1 MKSLTLDNGL
11 RVVYAPS
18 PTNTVYLGLALDA
31 GTRDETNEESG
42 MAHFAEHLSFKGTD
56 RRTSRQIITYM
67 ESVGGDLNAF
77 TGKEETVYY
86 CTCQKEHFH
95 RAMDILFD
103 VVFHSKY
110 PQEEM
115 DKEVEVVIDEIES
128 YNDSPSEL
136 IYDDF
141 EAMLFQGHPLGRNI
155 LGDADRL
162 RTYKTE
168 DVLNYTHRLYVPSN
182 AVLFVY
188 GNVSEKE
195 IMKQIRKNDPPQ
207 PSLQGGR
214 ASINRLSG
222 HIGSTSYSPPYRA
235 SEVFRRST
243 ETTFDAR
250 RGLSQCASVPREGR
264 TTQFDARTGWGE
276 GPVSGSH
283 IIHKDTHQAHIMM
296 GARAFGGNH
305 EKHLAL
311 FLANNILGG
320 PGLSSRLN
328 LALREKRGLVYTVES
343 TLTTYTDTG
352 VWAIYFGCDHHDTEK
367 CKRIVKKELQR
378 LCDAPLSDK
387 ALAAAKRQIIGQ
399 IALSYDNFES
409 VAIGMGKRMLHYGRT
424 QTKEKMIERI
434 QALTAE
440 QVWDAAKEVFNPEN
454 LTILE
459 YR

>member
-11 RVVYAPS
+11 RVVYASS

-31 GTRDETNEESG
+31 GTRDETDEESG
-42 MAHFAEHLSFKGTD
+42 MAHFAEHLSFKGTS
-56 RRTSRQIITYM
+56 RRTSRQIITHM

-86 CTCQKEHFH
+86 CTCQKEHFR
-95 RAMDILFD
+95 RAMDLLFD
-103 VVFHSKY
+103 VVFNSRY

-115 DKEVEVVIDEIES
+115 DQEVEVVIDEIES

-155 LGDADRL
+155 LGDAERL
-162 RTYKTE
+162 RQFKSE
-168 DVLNYTHRLYVPSN
+168 DVARYTRRLYTPDRT
-182 AVLFVY
+182 VLFVY
-188 GNVSEKE
+188 GNVELDEILRRIPNNILSEARQS
-195 IMKQIRKNDPPQ
+195 IV
-207 PSLQGGR
+207 R
-214 ASINRLSG
+214 AQTIHCPAPCERTIN
-222 HIGSTSYSPPYRA
+222 
-235 SEVFRRST
+235 
-243 ETTFDAR
+243 
-250 RGLSQCASVPREGR
+250 
-264 TTQFDARTGWGE
+264 
-276 GPVSGSH
+276 
-283 IIHKDTHQAHIMM
+283 KDTHQAHIMM
-296 GARAFGGNH
+296 GARAYGGTH
-305 EKHLAL
+305 KKHLAL
-311 FLANNILGG
+311 FFANNILGG

-328 LALREKRGLVYTVES
+328 LALREKQGLVYTVES

-352 VWAIYFGCDHHDTEK
+352 VWAIYFGCDHHDAEK

>member
-1 MKSLTLDNGL
+1 MNSLTLDSGL

-31 GTRDETNEESG
+31 GTRDEEEGESG
-42 MAHFAEHLSFKGTD
+42 MAHFAEHLSFKGTR

-86 CTCQKEHFH
+86 CTCQKEHFR
-95 RAMDILFD
+95 RAMDLLFD
-103 VVFHSKY
+103 VVFNSRY

-155 LGDADRL
+155 LGNAERL
-162 RTYKTE
+162 RQFKSE
-168 DVLNYTHRLYVPSN
+168 DVARYTQRLYTPDR

-188 GNVSEKE
+188 GNVELDEILRRIPDNVLSEARQS
-195 IMKQIRKNDPPQ
+195 IV
-207 PSLQGGR
+207 R
-214 ASINRLSG
+214 AQTIHCL
-222 HIGSTSYSPPYRA
+222 TPY
-235 SEVFRRST
+235 E
-243 ETTFDAR
+243 
-250 RGLSQCASVPREGR
+250 R
-264 TTQFDARTGWGE
+264 T
-276 GPVSGSH
+276 
-283 IIHKDTHQAHIMM
+283 IKKDTHQAHIMM
-296 GARAFGGNH
+296 GARAYGGTH

-311 FLANNILGG
+311 FLANNMLGG

-328 LALREKRGLVYTVES
+328 IALREKRGLVYTVES

-352 VWAIYFGCDHHDTEK
+352 VWAIYFGCDHHDVNK
-367 CKRIVKKELQR
+367 CKRLVKKELQR
-378 LCDAPLSDK
+378 LCDAPLSAK
-387 ALAAAKRQIIGQ
+387 TLNAAKRQIIGQ

-409 VAIGMGKRMLHYGRT
+409 VAIGMGKRMLHYNRT
-424 QTKEKMIERI
+424 QTKDELIARI

-440 QVWDAAKEVFNPEN
+440 QVWDAAKEIFNPEN

>member
-1 MKSLTLDNGL
+1 MNSLTLNNGL

-31 GTRDETNEESG
+31 GTRDEKDGESG

-86 CTCQKEHFH
+86 CTCQKEHFS
-95 RAMDILFD
+95 RAMDLLFD

-141 EAMLFQGHPLGRNI
+141 EAMLFQGHPLGRSI
-155 LGDADRL
+155 LGNADRL

-168 DVLNYTHRLYVPSN
+168 DVLNYTHRLYTPSN

-222 HIGSTSYSPPYRA
+222 HIGCTSYSPPYR
-235 SEVFRRST
+235 E
-243 ETTFDAR
+243 
-250 RGLSQCASVPREGR
+250 GLGV
-264 TTQFDARTGWGE
+264 

-296 GARAFGGNH
+296 GARAFGGTH
-305 EKHLAL
+305 PKHLAL

-367 CKRIVKKELQR
+367 CKRIVKRELQR
-378 LCDAPLSDK
+378 LCDAPLSEK
-387 ALAAAKRQIIGQ
+387 ALNAAKRQIIGQ

-424 QTKEKMIERI
+424 QTKEQFIARI

-440 QVWDAAKEVFNPEN
+440 QVWDAAREIFNPEN

>member
-1 MKSLTLDNGL
+1 M

-31 GTRDETNEESG
+31 GTRDETDEESG
-42 MAHFAEHLSFKGTD
+42 MAHFAEHLSFKGTS
-56 RRTSRQIITYM
+56 RRTSRQIITHM

-86 CTCQKEHFH
+86 CTCQKEHFR

-141 EAMLFQGHPLGRNI
+141 EAMLFHGHPLGRNI
-155 LGDADRL
+155 LGNAERL
-162 RTYKTE
+162 RQFKSE
-168 DVLNYTHRLYVPSN
+168 DVARYTRRLYTPDRT
-182 AVLFVY
+182 VLFVY
-188 GNVSEKE
+188 GNVELDEILRRIPNNILSEARQS
-195 IMKQIRKNDPPQ
+195 IV
-207 PSLQGGR
+207 R
-214 ASINRLSG
+214 AQTI
-222 HIGSTSYSPPYRA
+222 HCPAPC
-235 SEVFRRST
+235 E
-243 ETTFDAR
+243 
-250 RGLSQCASVPREGR
+250 R
-264 TTQFDARTGWGE
+264 TIQ
-276 GPVSGSH
+276 
-283 IIHKDTHQAHIMM
+283 KDTHQAHIMM
-296 GARAFGGNH
+296 GARAYGGTH
-305 EKHLAL
+305 KKHLAL
-311 FLANNILGG
+311 FFANNILGG

-352 VWAIYFGCDHHDTEK
+352 VWAIYFGCDHHDAEK

-387 ALAAAKRQIIGQ
+387 ALAAAKRQITGQ

>member
-1 MKSLTLDNGL
+1 MNSLTLNNGL

-31 GTRDETNEESG
+31 GTRDEKDGESG

-86 CTCQKEHFH
+86 CTCQKEHFS
-95 RAMDILFD
+95 RAMDLLFD

-141 EAMLFQGHPLGRNI
+141 EAMLFQGHPLGRSI
-155 LGDADRL
+155 LGNADRL

-168 DVLNYTHRLYVPSN
+168 DVLNYTHRLYTPSN

-222 HIGSTSYSPPYRA
+222 HIGCTSYSPPYR
-235 SEVFRRST
+235 E
-243 ETTFDAR
+243 
-250 RGLSQCASVPREGR
+250 GLGV
-264 TTQFDARTGWGE
+264 

-296 GARAFGGNH
+296 GARAFGGTH
-305 EKHLAL
+305 PKHLAL

-352 VWAIYFGCDHHDTEK
+352 VWAIYFGCDHHDAEK
-367 CKRIVKKELQR
+367 CKRIVKRELQR
-378 LCDAPLSDK
+378 LCDAPLSEK
-387 ALAAAKRQIIGQ
+387 ALNAAKRQIIGQ

-424 QTKEKMIERI
+424 QTKEQFIARI

-440 QVWDAAKEVFNPEN
+440 QVWDAAREIFNPEN

>member
-1 MKSLTLDNGL
+1 MNSLTLNNGL

-31 GTRDETNEESG
+31 GTRDEKDGESG

-86 CTCQKEHFH
+86 CTCQKEHFS
-95 RAMDILFD
+95 RAMDLLFD
-103 VVFHSKY
+103 VAFHSKY

-141 EAMLFQGHPLGRNI
+141 EAMLFQGHPLGRSI
-155 LGDADRL
+155 LGNAERL
-162 RTYKTE
+162 RAYKTE
-168 DVLNYTHRLYVPSN
+168 DVQSYTSRLYVPSN

-195 IMKQIRKNDPPQ
+195 ILRRIPDDVLSEAGQRIVTDETILRPYAPQ
-207 PSLQGGR
+207 SKV
-214 ASINRLSG
+214 I
-222 HIGSTSYSPPYRA
+222 
-235 SEVFRRST
+235 E
-243 ETTFDAR
+243 
-250 RGLSQCASVPREGR
+250 
-264 TTQFDARTGWGE
+264 
-276 GPVSGSH
+276 
-283 IIHKDTHQAHIMM
+283 KDTHQAHIMM
-296 GARAFGGNH
+296 GARAFGGTH
-305 EKHLAL
+305 PKHLAL

-352 VWAIYFGCDHHDTEK
+352 VWAIYFGCDHHDAEK
-367 CKRIVKKELQR
+367 CKRIVKRELQR
-378 LCDAPLSDK
+378 LCDAPLSEK
-387 ALAAAKRQIIGQ
+387 ALNAAKRQIIGQ

-409 VAIGMGKRMLHYGRT
+409 VAIGMGKHMLHYGRT
-424 QTKEKMIERI
+424 QTKEQFIDRI

-440 QVWDAAKEVFNPEN
+440 QVWDAAKEIFNPEN

>member
-1 MKSLTLDNGL
+1 
-11 RVVYAPS
+11 
-18 PTNTVYLGLALDA
+18 
-31 GTRDETNEESG
+31 
-42 MAHFAEHLSFKGTD
+42 
-56 RRTSRQIITYM
+56 M

-86 CTCQKEHFH
+86 CTCQKEHFS
-95 RAMDILFD
+95 RAMDLLFD
-103 VVFHSKY
+103 VAFHSKY

-141 EAMLFQGHPLGRNI
+141 EAMLFHGHPLGRSI
-155 LGDADRL
+155 LGNAERL
-162 RTYKTE
+162 RAYKTE
-168 DVLNYTHRLYVPSN
+168 DVQNYTSRLYVPSN

-195 IMKQIRKNDPPQ
+195 ILRRIPDDVLSEAGQRIVTDETILRPYAPQ
-207 PSLQGGR
+207 SKV
-214 ASINRLSG
+214 I
-222 HIGSTSYSPPYRA
+222 
-235 SEVFRRST
+235 E
-243 ETTFDAR
+243 
-250 RGLSQCASVPREGR
+250 
-264 TTQFDARTGWGE
+264 
-276 GPVSGSH
+276 
-283 IIHKDTHQAHIMM
+283 KDTHQAHIMM
-296 GARAFGGNH
+296 GARAFGGTH
-305 EKHLAL
+305 PKHLAL

-352 VWAIYFGCDHHDTEK
+352 VWAIYFGCDHHDAEK
-367 CKRIVKKELQR
+367 CKRIVKRELQR
-378 LCDAPLSDK
+378 LCDAPLSEK
-387 ALAAAKRQIIGQ
+387 VLNAAKRQIIGQ

-424 QTKEKMIERI
+424 QTKEQFIDRI

-440 QVWDAAKEVFNPEN
+440 QVWDAAREIFNPEN

>member
-1 MKSLTLDNGL
+1 MNSLTLNNGL

-31 GTRDETNEESG
+31 GTRDEKDGESG

-86 CTCQKEHFH
+86 CTCQKEHFS
-95 RAMDILFD
+95 RAMDLLFD

-141 EAMLFQGHPLGRNI
+141 EAMLFQGHPLGRSI
-155 LGDADRL
+155 LGNADRL

-168 DVLNYTHRLYVPSN
+168 DVLNYTHRLYTPSN

-222 HIGSTSYSPPYRA
+222 HIGCTSYSPPYR
-235 SEVFRRST
+235 E
-243 ETTFDAR
+243 
-250 RGLSQCASVPREGR
+250 GLGV
-264 TTQFDARTGWGE
+264 

-296 GARAFGGNH
+296 GARAFGGTH
-305 EKHLAL
+305 PKHLSL

-352 VWAIYFGCDHHDTEK
+352 VWAIYFGCDHHDAEK
-367 CKRIVKKELQR
+367 CKRIVKRELQR
-378 LCDAPLSDK
+378 LCDAPLSEK
-387 ALAAAKRQIIGQ
+387 ALNAAKRQIIGQ

-424 QTKEKMIERI
+424 QTKEQFIDRI

-440 QVWDAAKEVFNPEN
+440 QVWDAAREIFNPEN

>member
-31 GTRDETNEESG
+31 GTRDETDEESG

-56 RRTSRQIITYM
+56 RRTSRQIITHM

-86 CTCQKEHFH
+86 CTCQKEHFR
-95 RAMDILFD
+95 RAMDLLFD
-103 VVFHSKY
+103 VVFNSRY

-155 LGDADRL
+155 LGNAERL
-162 RTYKTE
+162 RQFKSE
-168 DVLNYTHRLYVPSN
+168 DVARYTRRLYTPDRT
-182 AVLFVY
+182 VLFVY
-188 GNVSEKE
+188 GNVELDEILRRIPNNILSEARQS
-195 IMKQIRKNDPPQ
+195 IV
-207 PSLQGGR
+207 R
-214 ASINRLSG
+214 AQTIHCPAPCERTIN
-222 HIGSTSYSPPYRA
+222 
-235 SEVFRRST
+235 
-243 ETTFDAR
+243 
-250 RGLSQCASVPREGR
+250 
-264 TTQFDARTGWGE
+264 
-276 GPVSGSH
+276 
-283 IIHKDTHQAHIMM
+283 KDTHQAHIMM
-296 GARAFGGNH
+296 GARAYGGTH
-305 EKHLAL
+305 KKHLAL
-311 FLANNILGG
+311 FFANNILGG

-378 LCDAPLSDK
+378 LCDAPLSEK
-387 ALAAAKRQIIGQ
+387 ALNAAKRQITGQ

-424 QTKEKMIERI
+424 QTKDEFIARI

-440 QVWDAAKEVFNPEN
+440 QVWDAAKEIFNPGN

>member
-1 MKSLTLDNGL
+1 MNSLTLDNGL

-31 GTRDETNEESG
+31 GTRDETDEESG
-42 MAHFAEHLSFKGTD
+42 MAHFAEHLSFKGTS
-56 RRTSRQIITYM
+56 RRTSRQIITHM

-86 CTCQKEHFH
+86 CTCQKEHFR
-95 RAMDILFD
+95 RAMDLLFD
-103 VVFHSKY
+103 VVFNSRY

-141 EAMLFQGHPLGRNI
+141 EAMLFHGHPLGRNI
-155 LGDADRL
+155 LGNAERL
-162 RTYKTE
+162 RQFKSE
-168 DVLNYTHRLYVPSN
+168 DVARYTRRLYTPDRT
-182 AVLFVY
+182 VLFVY
-188 GNVSEKE
+188 GNVELDE
-195 IMKQIRKNDPPQ
+195 ILRRIPNN
-207 PSLQGGR
+207 
-214 ASINRLSG
+214 ILS
-222 HIGSTSYSPPYRA
+222 
-235 SEVFRRST
+235 
-243 ETTFDAR
+243 DAR
-250 RGLSQCASVPREGR
+250 QSIVRAQTIHCPAPCER
-264 TTQFDARTGWGE
+264 TIQ
-276 GPVSGSH
+276 
-283 IIHKDTHQAHIMM
+283 KDTHQAHIMM
-296 GARAFGGNH
+296 GARAYGGTH
-305 EKHLAL
+305 KKHLAL
-311 FLANNILGG
+311 FFANNILGG

-352 VWAIYFGCDHHDTEK
+352 VWAIYFGCDHHDAEK
-367 CKRIVKKELQR
+367 CKRIAKKELQR
-378 LCDAPLSDK
+378 LCDAPLSEK
-387 ALAAAKRQIIGQ
+387 ALNAAKKQIIGQ

-424 QTKEKMIERI
+424 QTKDEFIARI

-440 QVWDAAKEVFNPEN
+440 QVWDAAKEIFNPEN

>member
-42 MAHFAEHLSFKGTD
+42 MAHFAEHLTFKGTD
-56 RRTSRQIITYM
+56 RRSSRQIITYM

-86 CTCQKEHFH
+86 CTCLKEHFR
-95 RAMDILFD
+95 RAMDLLFD

-115 DKEVEVVIDEIES
+115 NKEVEVVIDEIES

-195 IMKQIRKNDPPQ
+195 IMKQIRVTDPNGPQDPPPSGPLPNPPTRGGSVYNRLIPHQ
-207 PSLQGGR
+207 QDIILPSLVEGQGGG
-214 ASINRLSG
+214 SG
-222 HIGSTSYSPPYRA
+222 GSGEEGSG
-235 SEVFRRST
+235 VRR
-243 ETTFDAR
+243 
-250 RGLSQCASVPREGR
+250 V
-264 TTQFDARTGWGE
+264 
-276 GPVSGSH
+276 
-283 IIHKDTHQAHIMM
+283 IHKDTHQAHIMM

-352 VWAIYFGCDHHDTEK
+352 VWAIYFGCDHHDAEK

>member
-1 MKSLTLDNGL
+1 MNSLTLDNGL

-31 GTRDETNEESG
+31 GTRDEKDGESG

-86 CTCQKEHFH
+86 CTCQKEHFS
-95 RAMDILFD
+95 RAMDLIFD
-103 VVFHSKY
+103 VAFHSKY

-141 EAMLFQGHPLGRNI
+141 EAMLFQGHPLGRSI
-155 LGDADRL
+155 LGNAERL
-162 RTYKTE
+162 RAYKTE
-168 DVLNYTHRLYVPSN
+168 DVQSYTRRLYVPSN

-195 IMKQIRKNDPPQ
+195 ILRRIPDDVLSEAGQRIVTDETILRPYAPQ
-207 PSLQGGR
+207 SKV
-214 ASINRLSG
+214 I
-222 HIGSTSYSPPYRA
+222 
-235 SEVFRRST
+235 E
-243 ETTFDAR
+243 
-250 RGLSQCASVPREGR
+250 
-264 TTQFDARTGWGE
+264 
-276 GPVSGSH
+276 
-283 IIHKDTHQAHIMM
+283 KDTHQAHIMM
-296 GARAFGGNH
+296 GARAFGGTH
-305 EKHLAL
+305 PKHLAL

-352 VWAIYFGCDHHDTEK
+352 VWAIYFGCDHHDAEK
-367 CKRIVKKELQR
+367 CKRIVKRELQR
-378 LCDAPLSDK
+378 LCDAPLSEK
-387 ALAAAKRQIIGQ
+387 ALNAAKRQIIGQ

-424 QTKEKMIERI
+424 QTKEQFIDRI

-440 QVWDAAKEVFNPEN
+440 QVWDAAKEIFNPEN

>member
-1 MKSLTLDNGL
+1 MNSLTLDNGL

-103 VVFHSKY
+103 VVFHSRY

-195 IMKQIRKNDPPQ
+195 IMKQIRITDIG
-207 PSLQGGR
+207 PSPMPLHKGGEYNVLPMGHKSVVTTPSPCGRVGEGSEGSGGSGGGR
-214 ASINRLSG
+214 
-222 HIGSTSYSPPYRA
+222 
-235 SEVFRRST
+235 V
-243 ETTFDAR
+243 
-250 RGLSQCASVPREGR
+250 
-264 TTQFDARTGWGE
+264 
-276 GPVSGSH
+276 
-283 IIHKDTHQAHIMM
+283 IHKDTHQAHIMM

-352 VWAIYFGCDHHDTEK
+352 VWAIYFGCDHHDAEK

>member
-1 MKSLTLDNGL
+1 MNSLTLNNGL

-31 GTRDETNEESG
+31 GTRDEKDGESG

-86 CTCQKEHFH
+86 CTCQKEHFS
-95 RAMDILFD
+95 RAMDLLFD
-103 VVFHSKY
+103 VAFHSKY

-141 EAMLFQGHPLGRNI
+141 EAMLFQGHPLGRSI
-155 LGDADRL
+155 LGNAERL
-162 RTYKTE
+162 RAYKTE
-168 DVLNYTHRLYVPSN
+168 DVQNYTSRLYVPSN

-195 IMKQIRKNDPPQ
+195 IMKQIKHALPTDIGPTGPTPLPLHKGGEYNVLLMGHKSVVTT
-207 PSLQGGR
+207 PSPCGR
-214 ASINRLSG
+214 
-222 HIGSTSYSPPYRA
+222 
-235 SEVFRRST
+235 V
-243 ETTFDAR
+243 
-250 RGLSQCASVPREGR
+250 
-264 TTQFDARTGWGE
+264 GE
-276 GPVSGSH
+276 GSGVRS

-296 GARAFGGNH
+296 GARAFGGTH
-305 EKHLAL
+305 PKHLAL

-352 VWAIYFGCDHHDTEK
+352 VWAIYFGCDHHDAEK
-367 CKRIVKKELQR
+367 CKRIVKRELQR
-378 LCDAPLSDK
+378 LCDAPLSEK
-387 ALAAAKRQIIGQ
+387 ALNAAKRQIIGQ

-424 QTKEKMIERI
+424 QTKEQFIARI

-440 QVWDAAKEVFNPEN
+440 QVWDAAREIFNPEN

>member
-1 MKSLTLDNGL
+1 MNSLTLDNGL

-115 DKEVEVVIDEIES
+115 YKEVEVVIDEIES

-188 GNVSEKE
+188 GNVDAKE
-195 IMKQIRKNDPPQ
+195 VKRRIPQNLPSAPSSQVTTIQKSLPKREAQRKVVN
-207 PSLQGGR
+207 
-214 ASINRLSG
+214 
-222 HIGSTSYSPPYRA
+222 
-235 SEVFRRST
+235 
-243 ETTFDAR
+243 
-250 RGLSQCASVPREGR
+250 
-264 TTQFDARTGWGE
+264 
-276 GPVSGSH
+276 
-283 IIHKDTHQAHIMM
+283 KDTHQAHVMM
-296 GARAFGGNH
+296 GAQAYGGSN
-305 EKHLAL
+305 KNHLAL
-311 FLANNILGG
+311 FMANNILGG

-352 VWAIYFGCDHHDTEK
+352 VWAVYFGCDREDVER
-367 CKRIVKKELQR
+367 CKKLVKRELMR
-378 LCDAPLSDK
+378 LCEAPLSDR
-387 ALAAAKRQIIGQ
+387 ALKAAKQQIIGQ
-399 IALSYDNFES
+399 ISMSYDNFES
-409 VAIGMGKRMLHYGRT
+409 VAIGMGKRMLHYGKT
-424 QTKEKMIERI
+424 QTKDEFIARI
-434 QALTAE
+434 QNITAE
-440 QVWDAAKEVFNPEN
+440 DIWVAAKEVFNPEA
-454 LTILE
+454 LSILE
-459 YR
+459 YK

>member
-1 MKSLTLDNGL
+1 MNSLTLNNGL

-31 GTRDETNEESG
+31 GTRDEKDGESG

-86 CTCQKEHFH
+86 CTCQKEHFS
-95 RAMDILFD
+95 RAMDLLFD

-141 EAMLFQGHPLGRNI
+141 EAMLFQGHPLGRSI
-155 LGDADRL
+155 LGNAERL
-162 RTYKTE
+162 RAYKTE
-168 DVLNYTHRLYVPSN
+168 DVQNYTSRLYVPSN

-195 IMKQIRKNDPPQ
+195 IMKQIKHALPTDIGPTGPTPLPLHKGGEYNVLLMGHKSVVTT
-207 PSLQGGR
+207 PSPCGR
-214 ASINRLSG
+214 
-222 HIGSTSYSPPYRA
+222 
-235 SEVFRRST
+235 V
-243 ETTFDAR
+243 
-250 RGLSQCASVPREGR
+250 
-264 TTQFDARTGWGE
+264 GE
-276 GPVSGSH
+276 GSGVRS

-296 GARAFGGNH
+296 GARAFGGTH
-305 EKHLAL
+305 PKHLAL

-352 VWAIYFGCDHHDTEK
+352 VWAIYFGCDHHDAEK
-367 CKRIVKKELQR
+367 CKRIVKRELQR
-378 LCDAPLSDK
+378 LCDAPLSEK
-387 ALAAAKRQIIGQ
+387 ALNAAKRQIIGQ

-424 QTKEKMIERI
+424 QTKEQFIARI

-440 QVWDAAKEVFNPEN
+440 QVWDAAREVFNPEN

>member
-1 MKSLTLDNGL
+1 MNSLTLDNGL

-31 GTRDETNEESG
+31 GTRDEKDGESG

-86 CTCQKEHFH
+86 CTCQKEHFS
-95 RAMDILFD
+95 RAMDLLFD

-141 EAMLFQGHPLGRNI
+141 EAMLFQGHPLGRSI
-155 LGDADRL
+155 LGNAERL
-162 RTYKTE
+162 RAYKTE
-168 DVLNYTHRLYVPSN
+168 DMQSYTSRLYVPSN

-195 IMKQIRKNDPPQ
+195 ILRRIPDDVLSEAGQRIVTDETILRPYAPQ
-207 PSLQGGR
+207 SKV
-214 ASINRLSG
+214 I
-222 HIGSTSYSPPYRA
+222 
-235 SEVFRRST
+235 E
-243 ETTFDAR
+243 
-250 RGLSQCASVPREGR
+250 
-264 TTQFDARTGWGE
+264 
-276 GPVSGSH
+276 
-283 IIHKDTHQAHIMM
+283 KDTHQAHIMM
-296 GARAFGGNH
+296 GARAFGGTH
-305 EKHLAL
+305 PKHLAL

-352 VWAIYFGCDHHDTEK
+352 VWAIYFGCDHHDAEK
-367 CKRIVKKELQR
+367 CKRIVKRELQR
-378 LCDAPLSDK
+378 LCDAPLSEK
-387 ALAAAKRQIIGQ
+387 ALNAAKRQIIGQ

-424 QTKEKMIERI
+424 QTKEQFIDRI

-440 QVWDAAKEVFNPEN
+440 QVWDAAREIFNPEN

>member
-1 MKSLTLDNGL
+1 MNSLTLNNGL

-31 GTRDETNEESG
+31 GTRDEKDGESG

-67 ESVGGDLNAF
+67 ESVGGALNAF

-86 CTCQKEHFH
+86 CTCQKEHFS
-95 RAMDILFD
+95 RAMDLLFD

-141 EAMLFQGHPLGRNI
+141 EAMLFQGHPLGRSI
-155 LGDADRL
+155 LGNADRL

-182 AVLFVY
+182 AVLFIY

-195 IMKQIRKNDPPQ
+195 IMKQIKHALPTDIG
-207 PSLQGGR
+207 PSPLPLHKGGEY
-214 ASINRLSG
+214 NVLLMG
-222 HIGSTSYSPPYRA
+222 HKSVVTTPSP
-235 SEVFRRST
+235 
-243 ETTFDAR
+243 
-250 RGLSQCASVPREGR
+250 CGR
-264 TTQFDARTGWGE
+264 VGE
-276 GPVSGSH
+276 GSGGSDGEGSSFVN

-296 GARAFGGNH
+296 GARAFGGTH
-305 EKHLAL
+305 QKHLAL

-378 LCDAPLSDK
+378 LCDAPLSEK
-387 ALAAAKRQIIGQ
+387 ALNAAKRQIIGQ

-424 QTKEKMIERI
+424 QTKEQFIARI

-440 QVWDAAKEVFNPEN
+440 QVWDAAREIFNPEN

>member
-1 MKSLTLDNGL
+1 MNSLTLDNGL

-31 GTRDETNEESG
+31 GTRDEKDGESG

-86 CTCQKEHFH
+86 CTCQKEHFS
-95 RAMDILFD
+95 RAMDLLFD

-141 EAMLFQGHPLGRNI
+141 EAMLFHGHPLGRSI
-155 LGDADRL
+155 LGNAERL
-162 RTYKTE
+162 RAYKTE
-168 DVLNYTHRLYVPSN
+168 DVQNYTSRLYVPSN

-222 HIGSTSYSPPYRA
+222 HIGCTSYSPPYR
-235 SEVFRRST
+235 E
-243 ETTFDAR
+243 
-250 RGLSQCASVPREGR
+250 GLGV
-264 TTQFDARTGWGE
+264 

-296 GARAFGGNH
+296 GARAFGGTH
-305 EKHLAL
+305 PKHLAL

-352 VWAIYFGCDHHDTEK
+352 VWAIYFGCDHHDAEK
-367 CKRIVKKELQR
+367 CKRIVKRELQR
-378 LCDAPLSDK
+378 LCDAPLSEK
-387 ALAAAKRQIIGQ
+387 ALNAAKRQIIGQ

-424 QTKEKMIERI
+424 QTKEQFIDRI

-440 QVWDAAKEVFNPEN
+440 QVWDAAREIFNPEN

>member
-1 MKSLTLDNGL
+1 MNSLTLNNGL
-11 RVVYAPS
+11 RVIYAPS

-31 GTRDETNEESG
+31 GTRDEKDGESG

-86 CTCQKEHFH
+86 CTCQKEHFS
-95 RAMDILFD
+95 RAMDLLFD

-141 EAMLFQGHPLGRNI
+141 EAMLFQGHPLGRSI
-155 LGDADRL
+155 LGNAERL
-162 RTYKTE
+162 RAYKTE
-168 DVLNYTHRLYVPSN
+168 DVQNYTSRLYVPSN

-195 IMKQIRKNDPPQ
+195 ILRRFPDDVLSEAGQRIVTDETILRPYAPQ
-207 PSLQGGR
+207 SKV
-214 ASINRLSG
+214 I
-222 HIGSTSYSPPYRA
+222 
-235 SEVFRRST
+235 E
-243 ETTFDAR
+243 
-250 RGLSQCASVPREGR
+250 
-264 TTQFDARTGWGE
+264 
-276 GPVSGSH
+276 
-283 IIHKDTHQAHIMM
+283 KDTHQAHIMM
-296 GARAFGGNH
+296 GARAFGGTH
-305 EKHLAL
+305 PKHLAL

-352 VWAIYFGCDHHDTEK
+352 VWAIYFGCDHHDAEK
-367 CKRIVKKELQR
+367 CKRIVKRELQR
-378 LCDAPLSDK
+378 LCDAPLSEK
-387 ALAAAKRQIIGQ
+387 ALNAAKRQIIGQ

-424 QTKEKMIERI
+424 QTKEQFIDRI

-440 QVWDAAKEVFNPEN
+440 QVWDAAREIFNPEN